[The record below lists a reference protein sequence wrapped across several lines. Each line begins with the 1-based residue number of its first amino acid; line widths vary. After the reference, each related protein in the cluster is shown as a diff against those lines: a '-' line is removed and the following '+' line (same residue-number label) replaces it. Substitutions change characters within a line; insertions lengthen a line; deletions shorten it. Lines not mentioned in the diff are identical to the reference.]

1 MIESCR
7 EVTDVT
13 YDDLLIES
21 DRNNLITK
29 EKALRANKGRI
40 KGNRIA
46 INRELTRREKKCVL
60 AEELGHYYTTA
71 GDILDQSDTGSRK
84 QEYRARLMAYDRL
97 IGLVGIVDA
106 YKHGCRSRYEI
117 AEHLDVTEAFL
128 QETLEAYRAKY
139 GLCTQLADY
148 IIYFDPLGVLELQ
161 S

>member
-1 MIESCR
+1 M
-7 EVTDVT
+7 T

-29 EKALRANKGRI
+29 EKYLTANKGRI

-71 GDILDQSDTGSRK
+71 GDILDQSDTSNRK

-117 AEHLDVTEAFL
+117 AEHLDVTETFL
-128 QETLEAYRAKY
+128 QETLAAYRSKY

-148 IIYFDPLGVLELQ
+148 IIYFDPLGVLELHG
-161 S
+161 

>member
-1 MIESCR
+1 MIESSR